1 MRTVALAQPGVE
13 GIDLLHTRV
22 FGNKI
27 YVDMEICADGQKTL
41 LETHQIAEQVHDAIE
56 QQFPKVKHIMIHVN
70 PVENKSYLDK

>member
-1 MRTVALAQPGVE
+1 MNYVVGGIPPAVAVLHNKMLDTACEDAVEQEMRTVALAQPGVE

-41 LETHQIAEQVHDAIE
+41 L
-56 QQFPKVKHIMIHVN
+56 
-70 PVENKSYLDK
+70 

>member
-1 MRTVALAQPGVE
+1 
-13 GIDLLHTRV
+13 
-22 FGNKI
+22 
-27 YVDMEICADGQKTL
+27 MEICADGQKTL